1 MEMFKTKLLPI
12 WLLHLLWLVPIQ
24 AQTPSPSPGVTNANT
39 NRSLIDQLGPN
50 QFQEILNQLRANYV
64 DPTAVNT
71 KALDQAALVELLSRL
86 GSGVRLRLRSEV
98 EKPIANRPFRRETLN
113 DRFGYVRCGTL
124 DKNALVTLD
133 DALGNFRTQNV
144 QGVIVDLRTTP
155 ESTDYEL
162 AGQIVSR
169 FVSKGT
175 LVFRMVGGKSDQDR
189 SFVSSLD
196 PLYQGPLAVL
206 MDEETA
212 GAAEIIAA
220 ALKTKAHALLMGEKS
235 AGRAAEY
242 QSSPIGNNLLLTLAI
257 TQIQVPDLPA
267 IFPNGIQPDVSVTQP
282 LDQEHSILAET
293 DTQSSVP
300 FITDEPR
307 QHLNEAAL
315 VAGTNPELDAYE
327 AQQSGQLQPAKPKDI
342 MLQRAVD
349 FLITVDLNKGKVY

>member
-1 MEMFKTKLLPI
+1 MEMLKTNLLPV
-12 WLLHLLWLVPIQ
+12 WLLCLLWLAPVH
-24 AQTPSPSPGVTNANT
+24 AQTPSPNPGLAPSER
-39 NRSLIDQLGPN
+39 NRNLVDQLGPN
-50 QFQEILNQLRANYV
+50 QFQEILNRLRASYV

-71 KALDQAALVELLSRL
+71 KALDQAAMVELLSRL
-86 GSGVRLRLRSEV
+86 GSGVQLRLRSELD
-98 EKPIANRPFRRETLN
+98 KPIANRPFRRETLN
-113 DRFGYVRCGTL
+113 DHFGYVRCGTL
-124 DKNALVTLD
+124 DKNVLVKLD
-133 DALGNFRTQNV
+133 DALGNFRSQNV

-162 AGQIVSR
+162 AGQFVSR

-175 LVFRMVGGKSDQDR
+175 LVFRVVSGKSDQDR
-189 SFVSSLD
+189 SFVSPLD

-220 ALKTKAHALLMGEKS
+220 ALKTKAHALLIGEKS
-235 AGRAAEY
+235 VGRAAEY
-242 QSSPIGNNLLLTLAI
+242 QSSPVGNNLLLTLAV

-267 IFPNGIQPDVSVTQP
+267 IFPNGIQPDVSVVQP
-282 LDQEHSILAET
+282 LDLEHSILAET
-293 DTQSSVP
+293 DTQSSAP
-300 FITDEPR
+300 SITDEPR

-327 AQQSGQLQPAKPKDI
+327 AQQSGRLQPAKPKDI

-349 FLITVDLNKGKVY
+349 FLVTVNLYKGA